1 MNSEKL
7 EKITAELKEKYPDVG
22 IESISVN
29 DEAGTSTFILQPTKK
44 SLAFLNNP
52 VIGNVVP
59 KVFKERSSVID
70 RTALSQ
76 NYLDLS
82 AGKNVYEDTHENIIK
97 KASKYYYTEPLV
109 GSTINLLSSLASK
122 GFENDIDDEN
132 IKKFYDAWT
141 HDVGFHELLEWI
153 FLDFFKVGN
162 VFTFKV
168 VSKYEPKVSYM
179 NAAEKK
185 EIARIKELSRKQDE
199 EYEKELKY
207 LVESKKYKTLKAAK
221 KNTWSKNYLPVAY
234 TVLNPE
240 LVSVDGSLLFDKKSY
255 SLKIPKEL
263 KDLIEKPA
271 GELTEDEKIILKAL
285 PSELKAA
292 VKESKP
298 YVLDSKLVGNISYRK
313 QPYERYAKPR
323 TGRIFEAIEYQ
334 KSLKEADLSTL
345 DGITNYILKITIG
358 NDEYPVT
365 SQGELEAV
373 ANLFNTPSKS
383 FSVVWNHTLKVEK
396 IISPEIENILGE
408 DKYKQVNNEITA
420 GLSIPRAIIDG
431 VGEVSTAE
439 MEMLLK
445 GLGEEIS
452 YARRQVTRWIYRE
465 YAQIAEALNFKKY
478 PKIRWDDSILKDS
491 ILFMT
496 VIAQFLDRRAISYK
510 TALEAIGF
518 DYTNELKNMENELSM
533 VQDGV
538 FGLFG
543 SPFQNSKQ
551 PNQEAPKG
559 TPSSGRPPGTTKQ
572 KVKDTNTTKKTK
584 APKPKKANSVKDM
597 TDVEYAMF
605 LKGVSEILTEEQY
618 IKFVEELDR

>member
-1 MNSEKL
+1 MNIEKL
-7 EKITAELKEKYPDVG
+7 EQITSDLKERYPEVG
-22 IESISVN
+22 IESISV
-29 DEAGTSTFILQPTKK
+29 DENNGKSTFMLKPTQK
-44 SLAFLNNP
+44 SLAFLDNP
-52 VIGNVVP
+52 VVGSVVP
-59 KVFKERSSVID
+59 KVFKERASVID

-76 NYLDLS
+76 SYLDLS
-82 AGKNVYEDTHENIIK
+82 AGKNVYEDTHQNIIK

-109 GSTINLLSSLASK
+109 GSAINLLASLASK

-141 HDVGFHELLEWI
+141 YDVGFAELLEWV

-179 NAAEKK
+179 NATEKK
-185 EIARIKELSRKQDE
+185 EVARIKELSRKQDR
-199 EYEKELKY
+199 EYEEEVKS
-207 LVESKKYKTLKAAK
+207 LVASKRYKTLKAAK

-255 SLKIPKEL
+255 SMEIPKEL
-263 KDLIEKPA
+263 KDLIEKSA
-271 GELTEDEKIILKAL
+271 GDLTEDEKIILKAL

-334 KSLKEADLSTL
+334 KSLREADLSTL

-358 NDEYPVT
+358 NDDYPVV
-365 SQGELEAV
+365 SQQELEAV
-373 ANLFNTPSKS
+373 ASIFNTPSKS

-396 IISPEIENILGE
+396 IISPEIESILGE

-420 GLSIPRAIIDG
+420 GLSVPRAIIDG
-431 VGEVSTAE
+431 VGEVSTSE

-445 GLGEEIS
+445 GLSEEVS

-496 VIAQFLDRRAISYK
+496 VLAQFLDRRALSYK
-510 TALEAIGF
+510 TTLEALGF
-518 DYTNELKNMENELSM
+518 DYTNELKNMEEELPM
-533 VQDGV
+533 VQEGT

-551 PNQEAPKG
+551 PNQEAPVG
-559 TPSSGRPPGTTKQ
+559 TPSSGRPPGTTTQ
-572 KVKDTNTTKKTK
+572 KVKDTNTTTKTK

-597 TDVEYAMF
+597 SDVEYAMF
-605 LKGVSEILTEEQY
+605 LKGVSEVLTEEQY
-618 IKFVEELDR
+618 IKFVEGLGR